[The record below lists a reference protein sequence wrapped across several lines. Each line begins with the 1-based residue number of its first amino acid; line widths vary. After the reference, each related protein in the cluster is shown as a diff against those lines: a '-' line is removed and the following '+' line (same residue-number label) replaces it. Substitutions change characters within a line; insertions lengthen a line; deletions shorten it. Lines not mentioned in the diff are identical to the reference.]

1 MIIQTIDPGRALQ
14 RLYRLQRLPD
24 TTLAPEIVPV
34 VVVDNLATPTPWDQ
48 PDRRP
53 GVGYTLQVAAAGE
66 FAIIALVAP
75 PQVDVEVT
83 RVVISS
89 TTAGTVRIRRPLA
102 TLTGLGAT
110 STPAW
115 MDGELA
121 GRPSTFV
128 QADSVVALPTGRTLF
143 LSNIAAN
150 ETIVLPFSV
159 RVPGFRPGQT
169 PGSNA
174 ILVDHST
181 AVATMTVGYEF
192 IEENRGG

>member
-1 MIIQTIDPGRALQ
+1 MIIQTVDPGRSLQ
-14 RLYRLQRLPD
+14 RLYRLQRMPD

-34 VVVDNLATPTPWDQ
+34 VIVNDLATVSPWDQ

-53 GVGYTLQVAAAGE
+53 GVAYTLITAAAGE
-66 FAIIALVAP
+66 FPIIALVAP
-75 PQVDVEVT
+75 PQTDVEIT

-89 TTAGTVRIRRPLA
+89 ATAGIVRIRRPLA

-115 MDGELA
+115 NDGELA

-128 QADSVVALPTGRTLF
+128 QADSVAALPTGRTMF

-150 ETIVLPFSV
+150 QTLIVPISI
-159 RVPGFRPGQT
+159 RVPGFRPGQI

-174 ILVDHST
+174 VLIDHQT
-181 AVATMTVGYEF
+181 AVAALTVGYEF